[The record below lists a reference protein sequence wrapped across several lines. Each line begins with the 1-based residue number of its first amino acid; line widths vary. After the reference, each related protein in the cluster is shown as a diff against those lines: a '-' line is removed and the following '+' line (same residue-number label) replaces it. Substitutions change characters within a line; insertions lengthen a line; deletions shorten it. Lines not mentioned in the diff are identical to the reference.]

1 MDTLSAFF
9 KLCFIAHWMH
19 VFMCLVTISN
29 CHVSRVHCI
38 ISNSPL
44 EVDFHSKKKV
54 FVCMRYIR
62 INIHVHLRV
71 RNRVVLFSSILLSFF
86 LAPRRWRHRRLLSI
100 AALDSIECVVFF
112 LIIAYIFSFFFFF
125 VIFFLFPPLTSTFN
139 IFSYYS
145 SKSSRR
151 RHFNMLFTFQIRI
164 MLSTLPFFVLLF
176 HLLFLFFIHSCRFF
190 LCELLFK
197 VFCCCYCIFLSFYAF
212 FWGLA
217 LCFCRAYEVNSNII
231 TV

>member
-44 EVDFHSKKKV
+44 EVDFHSKKKCL
-54 FVCMRYIR
+54 CMRYIR

-86 LAPRRWRHRRLLSI
+86 LATTMTTSTLVKYRSPGFNRM
-100 AALDSIECVVFF
+100 CC
-112 LIIAYIFSFFFFF
+112 FFFNYCLYL
-125 VIFFLFPPLTSTFN
+125 FL
-139 IFSYYS
+139 
-145 SKSSRR
+145 
-151 RHFNMLFTFQIRI
+151 
-164 MLSTLPFFVLLF
+164 LLCLC
-176 HLLFLFFIHSCRFF
+176 HLLLIPPSHINF
-190 LCELLFK
+190 
-197 VFCCCYCIFLSFYAF
+197 
-212 FWGLA
+212 
-217 LCFCRAYEVNSNII
+217 
-231 TV
+231 

>member
-1 MDTLSAFF
+1 
-9 KLCFIAHWMH
+9 
-19 VFMCLVTISN
+19 
-29 CHVSRVHCI
+29 
-38 ISNSPL
+38 
-44 EVDFHSKKKV
+44 
-54 FVCMRYIR
+54 MRYIR

-86 LAPRRWRHRRLLSI
+86 LATTMTTSTLVKYRSPGFNRM
-100 AALDSIECVVFF
+100 CCFF
-112 LIIAYIFSFFFFF
+112 LIIAYIFSFFFVF

-176 HLLFLFFIHSCRFF
+176 HLLFSLFLFILAVFF
-190 LCELLFK
+190 CVSYYLKSFVVVT
-197 VFCCCYCIFLSFYAF
+197 VFFSPFMLSF
-212 FWGLA
+212 GA
-217 LCFCRAYEVNSNII
+217 LLCVSAGRTRWIVI
-231 TV
+231 